1 MRCAIILT
9 ITFLI
14 CSFYAAA
21 AEETFISIETKNT
34 SIILSA
40 RNGEVLFHHYGGK
53 INDPKMFSGYESY
66 RRSDYGTDP
75 LAYPATGGRFFNE
88 PALTV
93 EYSDSDWNTELSYVS
108 HGHEN
113 LKGGICRT
121 KILLADMVKNL
132 NVTLIYDAYWE
143 SDVITCH
150 SEISNNG
157 KKDITLRNFY
167 SSALPLKSNKY
178 LLTHFHGSWAR
189 EMQVSRELLTNGI
202 KTIETKKGVRTTHTE
217 NPSFLL
223 SLDTESWSEN

>member
-1 MRCAIILT
+1 MRRSIILIIAILVGT
-9 ITFLI
+9 I
-14 CSFYAAA
+14 CSAA
-21 AEETFISIETKNT
+21 AEETFISIETQNT
-34 SIILSA
+34 SMILSA
-40 RNGEVLFHHYGGK
+40 KNGELLFHHYGGK
-53 INDPKMFSGYESY
+53 IADPRMFYGYESY
-66 RRSDYGTDP
+66 RRADYGTDP

-93 EYSDSDWNTELSYVS
+93 EYSDSDWNTELTYVS
-108 HGHEN
+108 HEQEDLQG
-113 LKGGICRT
+113 KVRRT

-150 SEISNNG
+150 SEISNSG

-189 EMQVSRELLTNGI
+189 EMQVDQKRSPYHPYGKPVIPAFSRYGI
-202 KTIETKKGVRTTHTE
+202 LE
-217 NPSFLL
+217 
-223 SLDTESWSEN
+223 